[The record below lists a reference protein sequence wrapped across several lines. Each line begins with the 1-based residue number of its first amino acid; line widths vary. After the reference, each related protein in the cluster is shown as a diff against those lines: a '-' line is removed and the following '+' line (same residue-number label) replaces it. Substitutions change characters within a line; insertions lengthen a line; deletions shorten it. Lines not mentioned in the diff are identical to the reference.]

1 MSANTVSV
9 IIPCYNGAR
18 FLEEAIES
26 VLAQT
31 YRHFEI
37 ILVNDGST
45 DNTEEVATRYP
56 EVRYIYQ
63 KNQGIA
69 AARNTGLVE
78 SCGEYVVF
86 HNQDGIMRSN
96 ALEIGVNSLK
106 AHPNRGFAFGLCKCV
121 RNDALAFD
129 SSLEPNDTS
138 LDIYQ
143 VLLRGRCFVPPSTV
157 LFRRIV
163 FEAVGNFDRTL
174 VGSDDYDVFLRV
186 ARAFPG
192 YYHNQVVVDYPQ
204 HSSSISITG
213 KPSQMLSCT
222 LKSLG
227 KQWKSVKGNYEYEA
241 AFRSGKQHWISLF
254 GPNMAYEV
262 AANLKEQ
269 KLTSAAQVMGLLLQY
284 YPQGLVKYA
293 VERWFKL
300 WSKLLVTSSAS

>member
-9 IIPCYNGAR
+9 IIPCYNAAK
-18 FLEEAIES
+18 FLEEAIKS

-31 YRHFEI
+31 YRQFEI

-86 HNQDGIMRSN
+86 HNPDDIMRSN

-106 AHPNRGFAFGLCKCV
+106 AHPNCGFAFGLCKCV
-121 RNDALAFD
+121 RNDGLAFD
-129 SSLEPNDTS
+129 SSLEPQDTS

-157 LFRRIV
+157 LFRHIV

-174 VGSDDYDVFLRV
+174 VVSNDYDVFLRV

-192 YYHNQVVVDYPQ
+192 YCHNQVVVDYRQ
-204 HSSSISITG
+204 HSSNVSITG
-213 KPSQMLSCT
+213 KPSRMLYYT

-227 KQWKSVKGNYEYEA
+227 KQWKSVKGNQEYEA

-254 GPNMAYEV
+254 GSDMAYEV
-262 AANLKEQ
+262 AANLKAQ
-269 KLTSAAQVMGLLLQY
+269 KFASAAQVMGLLLRY

-293 VERWFKL
+293 IERWFKL